1 MYFLFYVHKA
11 VENKRASEEEIG
23 IELKYLKFF
32 VQSRYAE
39 MILSCENT
47 SFAFYLYFQFLLKK
61 IFPFR
66 HQSTSFFLLRNVKSF
81 FTTFLFFSFKLFLCT
96 RRKSHLVAKERNKKE
111 NCRR

>member
-11 VENKRASEEEIG
+11 VENKRANEEEIG

-47 SFAFYLYFQFLLKK
+47 SFAFIS
-61 IFPFR
+61 IFN
-66 HQSTSFFLLRNVKSF
+66 FF
-81 FTTFLFFSFKLFLCT
+81 
-96 RRKSHLVAKERNKKE
+96 
-111 NCRR
+111 